1 MSDVAIF
8 YETSEGHTAEVA
20 KRMKEAIEKLGH
32 TATVQRCR
40 DADSAKLKEAKAV
53 IIGGSIHAGSYQKQ
67 LMSFIKENVDELNN
81 KPGGFFSINL
91 YSRSEKEE
99 RKAEVQGY
107 LEIPNK
113 EAGWNPTIKRT
124 FPGALPYTKYNF
136 IIRWM
141 MKWISSG
148 EGGDTD
154 TSKDFVYTDWKEVED
169 FCKEL
174 VSLMG
179 AKGD

>member
-32 TATVQRCR
+32 TASAERCR
-40 DADSAKLKEAKAV
+40 EADPATVKEAKAV
-53 IIGGSIHAGSYQKQ
+53 IIGGSIHAGSFQKQ
-67 LMSFIKENVDELNN
+67 LLSFINENVDELNK
-81 KPGGFFSINL
+81 KPGGFFPINL
-91 YSRSEKEE
+91 YCRSEKKE

-107 LEIPNK
+107 LEIPSK
-113 EAGWNPTIKRT
+113 EAGWKPNIKKT

-136 IIRWM
+136 VIRWM

-154 TSKDFVYTDWKEVED
+154 TSKDFVYTDWNEVEE

-174 VSLMG
+174 VSLIG
-179 AKGD
+179 ASSD

>member
-32 TATVQRCR
+32 SATVERCR
-40 DADSAKLKEAKAV
+40 EADSSKIIQAKAV
-53 IIGGSIHAGSYQKQ
+53 IIGGSIHAGSFQKQ
-67 LMSFIKENVDELNN
+67 LIRFIKENVDELNK
-81 KPGGFFSINL
+81 KPGAFFSINL

-99 RKAEVQGY
+99 RKTEVQGY
-107 LEIPNK
+107 LEIPSK
-113 EAGWNPTIKRT
+113 EAGWKPTIKRT
-124 FPGALPYTKYNF
+124 FAGALPYTKYNF
-136 IIRWM
+136 VIRWI

-154 TSKDFVYTDWKEVED
+154 TSKDFVYTDWNEVDE

-174 VSLMG
+174 VSLIG
-179 AKGD
+179 ASSD